1 MEATNSQ
8 GLLFAIGINHKTAPL
23 EAREKLFIHDTEI
36 PELLALLRQTLSECV
51 ILSTCNRTEIYGV
64 CNEQTIDLD
73 FYKELLIEF
82 KSAGNVVEKDHF
94 FTFVS
99 CAACRQLFNVATS
112 VDSKIIGDTQILQQF
127 KSAYHTAK
135 DLDATG
141 RILNQLSQRAFKIG
155 KKVYTETTI
164 HKGAVSISLA
174 GVRLAKEILG
184 TLADKRILVVGAGET
199 AELTAKCLLKQQ
211 VGKIFFTN
219 RTKENTEKLL
229 SNLRKSHRF
238 NGEIL
243 DFEDFRAD
251 LNKFDLVISSTSAT
265 EPILRQEDF
274 AAQTNEI
281 LLVDI
286 AMPRD
291 IALDVTKNELVTLKN
306 IDDLNQLIDRNYE
319 RRMENLPGVKKI
331 IMKEMGEF
339 LMWYYSLSLM
349 PNFKKTHTKPDR
361 KTVGE
366 ILKIKSFLMENVSE
380 LHKLAMKSKGND
392 TDDLQN
398 HFELVKKLQV
408 LKQETFGEA
417 DA

>member
-8 GLLFAIGINHKTAPL
+8 GLLFVIGINHKTASL

-64 CNEQTIDLD
+64 CSEQTVDLD

-82 KSAGNVVEKDHF
+82 KSAGDVVEKDHF

-112 VDSKIIGDTQILQQF
+112 VDSKIVGDTQILQQF

-174 GVRLAKEILG
+174 GVKLAKEILG

-219 RTKENTEKLL
+219 RTRENTEKLL
-229 SNLRKSHRF
+229 SNLQKSHRF
-238 NGEIL
+238 DGEIL
-243 DFEDFRAD
+243 DFENFGAN
-251 LNKFDLVISSTSAT
+251 LNEFDLVISSTSAT
-265 EPILRQEDF
+265 EPILRREDF

-291 IALDVTKNELVTLKN
+291 IALDVTENERVTLKN
-306 IDDLNQLIDRNYE
+306 IDDLNQIIDRNYE

-349 PNFKKTHTKPDR
+349 PDFKKTYTKPDR
-361 KTVGE
+361 KTIDE

-380 LHKLAMKSKGND
+380 LHRLAIKSKGND

-398 HFELVKKLQV
+398 HFELVKKLHV